1 MDMDTFEK
9 YALLGLEL
17 VHTNFLLDISWRKRL
32 VIRNP
37 DVLV

>member
-1 MDMDTFEK
+1 MDTDTFEK
-9 YALLGLEL
+9 YTLLGLEWL
-17 VHTNFLLDISWRKRL
+17 HASFLFDISERKRL